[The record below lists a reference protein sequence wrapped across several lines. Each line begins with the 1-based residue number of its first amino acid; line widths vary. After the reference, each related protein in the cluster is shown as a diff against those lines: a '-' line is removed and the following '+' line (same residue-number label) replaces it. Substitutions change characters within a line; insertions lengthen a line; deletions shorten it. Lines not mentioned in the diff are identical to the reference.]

1 MKEPSSA
8 VTDSTTA
15 FSYVVAAFLTLVT
28 FLMAQ
33 SVYELISANLEFLT
47 LRHHATQVQLLLM
60 IFVFQF
66 IPALFLS
73 MVWLIVKKRNSTL
86 AKWFFNGV
94 AFILFLIF
102 FLQVHNKFFSSH
114 RLFTHSSVLALV
126 PAVLLALLCA
136 SHPNALRS
144 FVLFLS
150 PFLLIFRALFLFFLF

>member
-94 AFILFLIF
+94 AFIVSLIF
-102 FLQVHNKFFSSH
+102 FLQVHNKLLSSH
-114 RLFTHSSVLALV
+114 RLFAHSSVLTFLS
-126 PAVLLALLCA
+126 AVLLALLCA
-136 SHPNALRS
+136 SRPIAFSR
-144 FVLFLS
+144 FVLSL
-150 PFLLIFRALFLFFLF
+150 